1 MSGIADKKIY
11 FIYFINLKW
20 TVKNHFLKPPASL
33 NQGSAVYHGYNTT
46 EKVIAC
52 DRASVAFS

>member
-20 TVKNHFLKPPASL
+20 IFKNHILKPPASL
-33 NQGSAVYHGYNTT
+33 NKGSAVWHGYNTT
-46 EKVIAC
+46 GKVTAY
-52 DRASVAFS
+52 DRARVAFS